1 MMKELAKYFIEEEQF
16 ANDINVGTKVT
27 AEEKQEFTIDNDQ
40 SAEWALL
47 RLKEDKAE
55 MDRFIDTCEKQIQF
69 YQEKIKEAK
78 EKHDRKTGYLK
89 GKLMEYFM
97 SVPKKKT
104 KTQEIYTLPS
114 GKLKL
119 KYPQP
124 EYKRDD
130 ATLIKWL
137 KDRDMTDYIKV
148 SESPKWGELKKT
160 VQVAGDMAC
169 IDGEIVDGIQIIE
182 KAPVFDI
189 EI

>member
-1 MMKELAKYFIEEEQF
+1 MNPLLEMLDEAIEQS
-16 ANDINVGTKVT
+16 
-27 AEEKQEFTIDNDQ
+27 EFKIDTDQ
-40 SAEWALL
+40 KAEWALSKIREEQAEAQ
-47 RLKEDKAE
+47 RLINVCNSQILYYQSELKKVQDKLENKTGNLKAMLFE
-55 MDRFIDTCEKQIQF
+55 YFQTV
-69 YQEKIKEAK
+69 
-78 EKHDRKTGYLK
+78 DRKA
-89 GKLMEYFM
+89 
-97 SVPKKKT
+97 T
-104 KTQEIYTLPS
+104 KTQETYTLPS

-160 VQVAGDMAC
+160 VQVAGDKAC
-169 IDGEIVDGIQIIE
+169 IDGEIIDGIQIIE

>member
-1 MMKELAKYFIEEEQF
+1 MNPLLEMLDEAIEQS
-16 ANDINVGTKVT
+16 
-27 AEEKQEFTIDNDQ
+27 EFKIDTDQ
-40 SAEWALL
+40 KAEWALNIIREEQAEAQ
-47 RLKEDKAE
+47 RL
-55 MDRFIDTCEKQIQF
+55 INVCNSQILHYQNEIKKV
-69 YQEKIKEAK
+69 QEKLEN
-78 EKHDRKTGYLK
+78 KTGNLKAMLFEYLQT
-89 GKLMEYFM
+89 
-97 SVPKKKT
+97 VPHKAT
-104 KTQEIYTLPS
+104 KTQETYTLPS

-124 EYKRDD
+124 EYKRDE

-160 VQVAGDMAC
+160 VQVAGDKAC
-169 IDGEIVDGIQIIE
+169 IDGEIIDGIQVVE

>member
-1 MMKELAKYFIEEEQF
+1 MMEELAQYFAEEEREF
-16 ANDINVGTKVT
+16 SIN
-27 AEEKQEFTIDNDQ
+27 NDQ

-78 EKHDRKTGYLK
+78 EKHDSKTGYLK
-89 GKLMEYFM
+89 GKLMEYFLT
-97 SVPKKKT
+97 VPHKAT
-104 KTQEIYTLPS
+104 KTQETYSLPS

-137 KDRDMTDYIKV
+137 KERDMTDYIKTK
-148 SESPKWGELKKT
+148 EEPQWGELKKVT
-160 VQVAGDMAC
+160 QIAGDKAC
-169 IDGEIVDGIQIIE
+169 IDGEIIDGIQIVE
-182 KAPVFDI
+182 RQPEFEV
-189 EI
+189 EV